1 MDEKIIEIVWTKKA
15 SDTFYC
21 IINYLKEEWTEKEV
35 QNFIRETNSLILKL
49 SQHPE
54 IGRPSQKRKNTRI
67 YILNKHTTLT
77 YHFGSR
83 KNKIT
88 ILLFWN
94 QKRNPKDF
102 IY

>member
-1 MDEKIIEIVWTKKA
+1 MDQKIEKIVWTTKA
-15 SDTFYC
+15 LNTYNS
-21 IINYLKEEWTEKEV
+21 IINYLEKEWTEKEV
-35 QNFIRETNSLILKL
+35 QNFISETNSLILRL
-49 SQHPE
+49 TRYPE

-67 YILNKHTTLT
+67 YLLNKHTTLT
-77 YHFGSR
+77 YHFSAR
-83 KNKIT
+83 KTQIT